1 MAVCDGHRALPL
13 APAQD
18 FKRVGDGDQ
27 GPNTGGMGAYSPVP
41 QVDDRLVGTVMDL
54 GIEPTLAALRA
65 RGIDYRGVLY
75 AGIMLTPDGPKVLE
89 FNVRF
94 GDPETQVVLP
104 RWEGDVADVLASA
117 ADGSLRVAPTFR
129 SEAAVAVVA
138 AAEGYPA
145 SPRTGQPIEGI
156 EAAAAMDGVEVYAAG
171 VGRDSFGRLTTA
183 GGRVLAVTGVA
194 AGVAEARALA
204 YRGVEAISW
213 AGMNYRRDIAE
224 QPQRVEEVTP

>member
-1 MAVCDGHRALPL
+1 
-13 APAQD
+13 
-18 FKRVGDGDQ
+18 
-27 GPNTGGMGAYSPVP
+27 
-41 QVDDRLVGTVMDL
+41 
-54 GIEPTLAALRA
+54 
-65 RGIDYRGVLY
+65 
-75 AGIMLTPDGPKVLE
+75 
-89 FNVRF
+89 
-94 GDPETQVVLP
+94 
-104 RWEGDVADVLASA
+104 VLASA
-117 ADGSLRVAPTFR
+117 AAGSLAVAPTFR
-129 SEAAVAVVA
+129 TEAAVAVVA

-156 EAAAAMDGVEVYAAG
+156 EVAAAMDGVEVYAAG

-194 AGVAEARALA
+194 PGVAEARTRA